1 MATISET
8 GHAKNVANFET
19 LITNCKGFGEA
30 YNPSS
35 NDIKIDVMVRYHLE
49 SKTEVREVKNKKAP
63 FDEVEGHRKT
73 HFKAYGALATKIMG
87 ALKASG
93 APITVIQDAE
103 TINKKMQGKRATG
116 ATIELKEDGTA
127 KDRISVSQL
136 SYDMKIDHLEKMIE
150 LLSIEPAYNPNE
162 NPLKVS
168 NLTIYRTEL
177 ETINS
182 AVKNAYVPYY
192 TALISRNKKLYDPE
206 KGLVARALQVKNY
219 VKSVYGANSPEF
231 KRIQSLKF
239 RTLA

>member
-1 MATISET
+1 MATNSET

-35 NDIKIDVMVRYHLE
+35 NDIQINIMVRYHLE
-49 SKTEVREVKNKKAP
+49 SKEEVREVKNKKAP

-73 HFKAYGALATKIMG
+73 LFKPYGPLATKIMG

-103 TINKKMQGKRATG
+103 TINRKMQGKRALGT
-116 ATIELKEDGTA
+116 AIELKEDGTP
-127 KDRISVSQL
+127 KDRISVSQQ

-150 LLSIEPAYNPNE
+150 LLSIEPSYNPNE
-162 NPLKVS
+162 NPLKVDS
-168 NLTIYRTEL
+168 LTTYQREL
-177 ETINS
+177 EVINT

-192 TALISRNKKLYDPE
+192 TALISRNKKLYDTE
-206 KGLVARALQVKNY
+206 KGLVARAIQVKNY
-219 VKSVYGANSPEF
+219 VKSVYGATSPEF

-239 RTLA
+239 RNFV